1 MSEPSLPS
9 EHQPLEVREF
19 ELLIHNPLSWLGG
32 VIAAVTGTVLAILL
46 ILHFTAP
53 RHSPYLGIVIFLI
66 LPAVLVG
73 GLLLVPLGMLWN
85 QRRLRSLQ
93 AIRAGVVVRPF
104 PSLDLN
110 IPEQRHRAALF
121 LAATA
126 SIVVLLG
133 VVSYQGFEFTES
145 PTFCGQVCHQVMEPE
160 FVAYQNSPHARVRC
174 VDCHIGP
181 GATWLVRSKI
191 TGIRQVVAVLTN
203 SYPRP
208 IPLPIENLRP
218 ARETCE
224 QCHWPEKF
232 YGDQVKS
239 IPHFNPDAQNTGE
252 RIFMIV
258 RTGGVG
264 TELGAGQ
271 GIHYW
276 HIGPRNRIEYI
287 ATDPARQDIPWVRIT
302 RSSGE
307 VVEYLRADS
316 GLTPEEIARLP
327 KREMDCMDCH
337 NRPTHIFKSP
347 TQAVDEALAA
357 GKLDRSLPYIRRR
370 AVELLSQPYPTTEAA
385 LAALD
390 AGLTDYYRTS
400 YPDVYAARPDAV
412 RQAVR
417 VVQGIYRTNIF
428 PKMKVDWQT
437 YPNNIGHKES
447 AGCFRCHDL
456 RHLSA
461 SGRAIPL
468 QCDLCHSIPTTV
480 AIEGPIAIRPVS
492 LPSKPLTH
500 QTPDWS
506 IRHGLSDQ
514 KTCHQCHQQNF
525 CANSDCHGP
534 EWTSQ
539 LYAGGQPCALCHQS
553 QPASPALRP

>member
-1 MSEPSLPS
+1 MTEPSPS
-9 EHQPLEVREF
+9 SENQPLEVHEF

-32 VIAAVTGTVLAILL
+32 VIAAGSGTVLVILL
-46 ILHFTAP
+46 ILQFTAP
-53 RHSPYLGIVIFLI
+53 SLSPYLGIVTFLV
-66 LPAVLVG
+66 LPAVLVA
-73 GLLLVPLGMLWN
+73 GLLLVPLGMAWN
-85 QRRLRSLQ
+85 RRRLRSPQ
-93 AIRAGVVVRPF
+93 VVRAGVAMRPF

-126 SIVVLLG
+126 GVVVLLG
-133 VVSYQGFEFTES
+133 VVSYRGFEFTES
-145 PTFCGQVCHQVMEPE
+145 VSFCGQVCHQVMEPE
-160 FVAYQNSPHARVRC
+160 FVAYQSSPHARVKC

-191 TGIRQVVAVLTN
+191 TGIGQVVAVLTN

-232 YGDQVKS
+232 YGDQVKT
-239 IPHFNPDAQNTGE
+239 IPHFSSDAQNTGE

-264 TELGAGQ
+264 TELRAGQ

-276 HIGPRNRIEYI
+276 HIGLGNRIEYV
-287 ATDPARQDIPWVRIT
+287 ATDPAQQDIPWVRVT

-307 VVEYLRADS
+307 VVEYLRRDS
-316 GLTPEEIARLP
+316 SLTPEEMARLP
-327 KREMDCMDCH
+327 RREMDCMDCH
-337 NRPTHIFKSP
+337 SRPTHVFESP

-357 GKLDRSLPYIRRR
+357 GKLDRSLPYIRRQ
-370 AVELLSQPYPTTEAA
+370 AVELLSQSYPTIEEAVT
-385 LAALD
+385 ALD

-400 YPDVYAARPDAV
+400 YPDVYATRADAV

-417 VVQGIYRTNIF
+417 VVQDVYRTNTF
-428 PKMKVDWQT
+428 PKMNVNWQT
-437 YPNNIGHKES
+437 YPDNIGHKES

-456 RHLSA
+456 RHLST
-461 SGRAIPL
+461 SGDPVPFG
-468 QCDLCHSIPTTV
+468 CDLCHSIPTTV
-480 AIEGPIAIRPVS
+480 AIDEPFATNLVS
-492 LPSKPLTH
+492 LPPKPLSH
-500 QTPDWS
+500 QAPDWS
-506 IRHGLSDQ
+506 IRHGLGDQ
-514 KTCHQCHQQNF
+514 KTCHQCHQQDF
-525 CANSDCHGP
+525 CTNGACHGP
-534 EWTSQ
+534 EWTGR
-539 LYAGGQPCALCHQS
+539 LYAGGQPCPLCHQS
-553 QPASPALRP
+553 QPANPAPRS

>member
-1 MSEPSLPS
+1 MSEPAPPP
-9 EHQPLEVREF
+9 EYQPLEVREF
-19 ELLIHNPLSWLGG
+19 ALLIHNPLSWLGG
-32 VIAAVTGTVLAILL
+32 LIAAVTGTVLAILF

-53 RHSPYLGIVIFLI
+53 RHSPYLGIVTFLL
-66 LPAVLVG
+66 LPTVLAG
-73 GLLLVPLGMLWN
+73 GLLLIPLGMLWK
-85 QRRLRSLQ
+85 RRQLRSLK
-93 AIRAGVVVRPF
+93 AIQVGVAVRPF

-110 IPEQRHRAALF
+110 IPAQRQRAALF

-126 SIVVLLG
+126 GVVMLLG
-133 VVSYQGFEFTES
+133 VASYQGFQFTES
-145 PTFCGQVCHQVMEPE
+145 VSFCGQVCHQVMEPE
-160 FVAYQNSPHARVRC
+160 FVAYQSSPHARVKC
-174 VDCHIGP
+174 ADCHIGP

-191 TGIRQVVAVLTN
+191 TGIGQVFAVLTN

-224 QCHWPEKF
+224 ECHWPEKF

-239 IPHFNPDAQNTGE
+239 IPHFNPDEKNSGE

-258 RTGGVG
+258 RTGGG
-264 TELGAGQ
+264 GAETGAGR
-271 GIHYW
+271 GIHW
-276 HIGPRNRIEYI
+276 HMDLHNRVEYI
-287 ATDPARQDIPWVRIT
+287 ATDPAQQDIPWVRLT
-302 RSSGE
+302 RGNGQ
-307 VVEYLRADS
+307 VVEYMRPDA
-316 GLTPEEIARLP
+316 GLTPEDIARLP
-327 KREMDCMDCH
+327 RREMDCMDCH

-347 TQAVDEALAA
+347 VQAVDEALAA
-357 GKLDRSLPYIRRR
+357 GKLDRSLPYLRRQ
-370 AVELLSQPYPTTEAA
+370 AVEELSQPYPTTEAA

-390 AGLTDYYRTS
+390 AGLMDYYRTS
-400 YPDVYAARPDAV
+400 YPDVYATRPDAV

-417 VVQGIYRTNIF
+417 VAQDIYRTNTF

-461 SGRAIPL
+461 DGRNIPV

-480 AIEGPIAIRPVS
+480 AIDEPIAPRPVS
-492 LPSKPLTH
+492 LPSKPPTH
-500 QTPDWS
+500 QAPDWS

-514 KTCHQCHQQNF
+514 TTCHQCHQQNF
-525 CANSDCHGP
+525 CANSACHGP
-534 EWTSQ
+534 EWTRQ

-553 QPASPALRP
+553 QPTSPAPRP